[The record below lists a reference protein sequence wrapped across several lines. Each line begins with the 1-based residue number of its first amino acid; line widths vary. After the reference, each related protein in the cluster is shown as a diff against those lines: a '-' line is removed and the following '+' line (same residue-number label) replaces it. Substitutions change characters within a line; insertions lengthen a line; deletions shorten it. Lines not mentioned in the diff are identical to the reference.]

1 MTAMEIISIA
11 GIPSAVVGFAIWWL
25 ERRITK
31 REEADMAERKAR
43 QKEADDR
50 EERREQ
56 FEFHVLQS
64 VNAAMA
70 LSEATAKAV
79 QRIPEA
85 HCNGDMSAALDYA
98 EKVKRSQKDFMFR
111 QGIKNL
117 V

>member
-1 MTAMEIISIA
+1 MTAMEILSIA

-31 REEADMAERKAR
+31 REEADMSERKAR
-43 QKEADDR
+43 QKEAEDR

-64 VNAAMA
+64 VNASMA

-79 QRIPEA
+79 QRIPDT

-98 EKVKRSQKDFMFR
+98 EKVKRSQKEFLFK
-111 QGIKNL
+111 QGIKSL
-117 V
+117 I